1 MYNILIKIKK
11 GNEGL
16 SLEPE
21 YKGFKK
27 QNLGELKPLSSV
39 VYMGDGRLRT
49 GSNVEKTLV
58 GSFGYLYG
66 FDENGCLLI
75 YRDRLGTFPLFMFDD
90 KKNNQLILFNRFY
103 LVKKHWG
110 DLKVDKIGF
119 WETLLYENTLGARS
133 LFSNVLQIPCASYLK
148 ITPDLKVTT
157 KRYWHINYEKGEL
170 SKEEF
175 LKESFERFDHVFARL
190 NKEKQYLLPISGGV
204 DSRLMAAFMS
214 RHLPKNNIHAITYG
228 FDSRVLEYT
237 YAQQVTSSLG
247 LMSPTFHTLTKDS
260 YTKSLNPLAE
270 IAGGCIS
277 IQNCHLFDFI
287 SHNEGEDGINVCSSA
302 YSDGI
307 MGFDAKQYDDK
318 RDSFDDCPFHNVLK
332 TWSGKIAIPSS
343 ISEAIKSDLYKDFL
357 EWRDISTISSVEEYI
372 YLVERN
378 NKFHL
383 LGSDILRE
391 YGDIVLPFTE
401 PDITDFYFTISN
413 KFRHRKLGSIDML
426 KTYFPSLSNIKTIGS
441 LFGRE
446 GLKRP
451 YRFSHFRLV
460 NFANYVSANLL
471 NDKMLFFNPYQTE
484 THGYNLRKYHREI
497 LKKAVDYLHANGV
510 LDGSLADTLNNI
522 PTRNSSE
529 FTLRYQILNGAYV
542 LAHFK
547 GEELFPTAGKGGE

>member
-49 GSNVEKTLV
+49 GGSVEKTLK

-103 LVKKHWG
+103 LIKEYWN
-110 DLKVDKIGF
+110 DLNIDKIGF
-119 WETLLYENTLGARS
+119 WETLLYESTLGSRS
-133 LFSNVLQIPCASYLK
+133 LFSNVLQIPCGSYVK
-148 ITPDLKVTT
+148 ITPDLKHSVN
-157 KRYWHINYEKGEL
+157 RYWYINYENKREL
-170 SKEEF
+170 SKEDF
-175 LKESFERFDHVFARL
+175 LKESFKRFDQVFAKLDRD
-190 NKEKQYLLPISGGV
+190 KQYLLPISGGV
-204 DSRLMAAFMS
+204 DSRLMAAFMA
-214 RHLPKNNIHAITYG
+214 RHLPKDNIHPITYG

-237 YAQQVTSSLG
+237 YAKQVTSALG
-247 LMSPTFHTLTKDS
+247 LKSPTFHTLTKDS
-260 YTKSLNPLAE
+260 YTKSLRLLAE
-270 IAGGCIS
+270 ITGGCIS
-277 IQNCHLFDFI
+277 IQNCHLFDFVSQQFDNI
-287 SHNEGEDGINVCSSA
+287 DSICSSA

-318 RDSFDDCPFHNVLK
+318 RDLFDDCSCHNVLK
-332 TWSGKIAIPSS
+332 TWNSKVAIPSS
-343 ISEAIKSDLYKDFL
+343 ISEAIKSELYEEFL
-357 EWRDISTISSVEEYI
+357 EWRDMSTISSVEEYI

-383 LGSDILRE
+383 LGSDIFRE

-401 PDITDFYFTISN
+401 PEITDFYFAISN

-426 KTYFPSLSNIKTIGS
+426 KTYFPSLSDIKTIGS

-451 YRFSHFRLV
+451 YRFSHFKLV

-471 NDKMLFFNPYQTE
+471 NDKILLFNPYQTE
-484 THGYNLRKYHREI
+484 THGYNLRKYHREY
-497 LKKAVDYLHANGV
+497 LRKAVDYLHANDI
-510 LDGSLADTLNNI
+510 LDGSLSDTLNNI
-522 PTRNSSE
+522 PARNASE
-529 FTLRYQILNGAYV
+529 FTLRYQIINGAYV

-547 GEELFPTAGKGGE
+547 GEVF